1 MIVGRAALV
10 NVAEGGENGG
20 KLVLA
25 EGMDKSEAGNL
36 TLKKL
41 HHLQSPLKA
50 GL

>member
-10 NVAEGGENGG
+10 NVTEGGENGG
-20 KLVLA
+20 KLVLLK
-25 EGMDKSEAGNL
+25 MDRKRYN
-36 TLKKL
+36 KKL